1 MHHVKKITIIG
12 VLFFCV
18 CLAGITAD
26 AVTIPQSTQQL
37 VENSSDVIRGKV
49 ISRISQWNETHTSI
63 YTEVTIEITE
73 IVLGS
78 VTKGATISVY
88 IPGGV
93 VNDTGLRVEH
103 APEFKDG
110 EDVVLFL
117 TELDNLYSVT
127 SWEMG
132 KFTVESANVVE
143 KKQPVS
149 AFISEIKAA
158 KR

>member
-1 MHHVKKITIIG
+1 MHHVRNIIISG
-12 VLFFCV
+12 VLFFCFCILGLTV
-18 CLAGITAD
+18 N
-26 AVTIPQSTQQL
+26 AVTTPQSTEQL

-49 ISRISQWNETHTSI
+49 LSQISHWNETHTSI

-93 VNDTGLRVEH
+93 VNDTGLNVEH
-103 APEFKDG
+103 APEFEDG
-110 EDVVLFL
+110 EDVILFL

-132 KFTVESANVVE
+132 KFRVENANVV
-143 KKQPVS
+143 KKKLPVS
-149 AFISEIKAA
+149 EFISEIKAA

>member
-1 MHHVKKITIIG
+1 MRSIQKSIIIG

-18 CLAGITAD
+18 CILGITINA
-26 AVTIPQSTQQL
+26 ATTPQSTEQL

-49 ISRISQWNETHTSI
+49 ISQISQWDETHAVI

-73 IVLGS
+73 IVLGT
-78 VTKGATISVY
+78 VTKGAAISVY
-88 IPGGV
+88 VPGGV

-103 APEFKDG
+103 APEFEDG
-110 EDVVLFL
+110 EEVILFL

-132 KFTVESANVVE
+132 KFRVENANVVE
-143 KKQPVS
+143 KNLPVS
-149 AFISEIKAA
+149 EFISEIKAA

>member
-1 MHHVKKITIIG
+1 MQHVRKLLITG

-18 CLAGITAD
+18 CILGLTAN

-49 ISRISQWNETHTSI
+49 ISQISQWDETHTYI
-63 YTEVTIEITE
+63 YTDVTIEITE
-73 IVLGS
+73 IVFGF

-88 IPGGV
+88 IPGGI

-103 APEFKDG
+103 SPEFEDG
-110 EDVVLFL
+110 EEVILFL

-132 KFTVESANVVE
+132 KFRIENANVVE
-143 KKQPVS
+143 KKLPVS
-149 AFISEIKAA
+149 DFISEIKAA